1 MSLVALACLVA
12 FGLQEP
18 AAPVPPD
25 VAPSATALCERF
37 HALDAAAR
45 TNVLRSLDRTVQRM
59 DDAATQRI
67 VAPARGR
74 SAWPPTDPA
83 RWFAPADYAPLMTPR
98 TVVDANAAAH
108 REATRAIPRALVVA
122 DLDAGVE
129 YDWGTG
135 RIVQSARE
143 PDDERAFANLVRG
156 YPPGADEAIAG
167 VLAVLDTTPAQRPLA
182 AYFDHLYADRA
193 GHVFAGVTL
202 FDAWS
207 SGSQIEMPDTD
218 VIAFARE
225 VRRDRSY
232 RSPIPAD
239 KRRERLYEGIR
250 SAFAEHREYRSL
262 RIALAATFVAADP
275 AIDATWRNLI
285 PRCHW
290 IWAQCGDDPDAVAK
304 YLAKAGDREHLLLE
318 VDAAMTKD
326 SRAAERRRLDLI
338 DLAEHLR
345 RLADRETARAGG

>member
-1 MSLVALACLVA
+1 MSFVAVACLAA

-18 AAPVPPD
+18 AAP
-25 VAPSATALCERF
+25 APTATALCERF

-74 SAWPPTDPA
+74 SAWPPAAPA
-83 RWFAPADYAPLMTPR
+83 RWFAPADYAPAMTPR
-98 TVVDANAAAH
+98 ILVDTNDAAH
-108 REATRAIPRALVVA
+108 REATRAIPHAAVVA
-122 DLDAGVE
+122 DFEVGVE
-129 YDWGTG
+129 YDWSAGK
-135 RIVQSARE
+135 IVQSALE
-143 PDDERAFANLVRG
+143 PNDEQAFANLVHG
-156 YPPGADEAIAG
+156 YPAGADEAIAN
-167 VLAVLDTTPAQRPLA
+167 VLAVLDTTPAQRTLA

-218 VIAFARE
+218 VIAFARD

-232 RSPIPAD
+232 RSPVPAD
-239 KRRERLYEGIR
+239 KRRDRLYESIR
-250 SAFAEHREYRSL
+250 AAFAEHREYRSL

-275 AIDATWRNLI
+275 AIDATWRNLV

-290 IWAQCGDDPDAVAK
+290 IWAHCGDDPGAVAK
-304 YLAKAGDREHLLLE
+304 YLAKSGDRGHLLE
-318 VDAAMTKD
+318 EIDAAMVKD
-326 SRAAERRRLDLI
+326 SRAAERRRLDLT

-345 RLADRETARAGG
+345 RLADRETTRAGG